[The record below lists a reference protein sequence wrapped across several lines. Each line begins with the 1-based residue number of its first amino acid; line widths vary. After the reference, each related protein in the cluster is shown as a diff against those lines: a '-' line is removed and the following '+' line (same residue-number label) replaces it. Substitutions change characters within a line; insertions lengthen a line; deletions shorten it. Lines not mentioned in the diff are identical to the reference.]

1 MSTFAHGLGDDHSA
15 RLRAVRRPMKRT
27 RIAIVDDMTVF
38 RELVA
43 PASTGEEALRVL
55 GADLPDVLLLDVVL
69 PDMSGLDLL
78 ERLGPRARRCRVLLV
93 TVSERPGVVQQA
105 LRAGV
110 HGMVTKGTPLREFRV
125 ALDTVVA
132 GGNYYCPTTARI
144 LRELH
149 VQPAL
154 AEDLTGRERQ
164 IVQLIARGL
173 SSKEIAHQLGLSV
186 KTVSNHR
193 LHIMA
198 KIGARNAAGVTRYAI
213 DQGWVDG
220 AS

>member
-1 MSTFAHGLGDDHSA
+1 MS
-15 RLRAVRRPMKRT
+15 RT
-27 RIAIVDDMTVF
+27 RIAIVDDMTIF
-38 RELVA
+38 RELLA
-43 PASTGEEALRVL
+43 ESLTADGRYTLITQASSGEEALRL
-55 GADLPDVLLLDVVL
+55 FASDPPDVMLLDVML
-69 PDMSGLDLL
+69 PDMTGLDLL

-93 TVSERPGVVQQA
+93 TASERPQVVKQA

-125 ALDTVVA
+125 ALDTVLS

-144 LRELH
+144 LRE
-149 VQPAL
+149 VAGQPAL
-154 AEDLTGRERQ
+154 PDTLTSRERQ
-164 IVQLIARGL
+164 IVQLIARGQ
-173 SSKEIAHQLGLSV
+173 SSKEIAQQLGLSV

-198 KIGARNAAGVTRYAI
+198 KLGVRNAAGVTRYAI